1 MKIYP
6 YYYWHGIT
14 EVFGIIPL
22 TNTYYYTSAHILV
35 LIYIVTYV
43 SFFIKFKKPL
53 LMYHNFMSLVDYVL
67 SENLFEKYKTSSRLF
82 SLKLKFLHIFVVLQV
97 Q

>member
-22 TNTYYYTSAHILV
+22 TNTYYYTSAHTLV

-53 LMYHNFMSLVDYVL
+53 LMYHNFMSLVDNKFWLNTYIK
-67 SENLFEKYKTSSRLF
+67 S
-82 SLKLKFLHIFVVLQV
+82 KLIWEIQN
-97 Q
+97 

>member
-1 MKIYP
+1 
-6 YYYWHGIT
+6 
-14 EVFGIIPL
+14 
-22 TNTYYYTSAHILV
+22 
-35 LIYIVTYV
+35 
-43 SFFIKFKKPL
+43 
-53 LMYHNFMSLVDYVL
+53 MSLVDYVL